1 MTTGRWP
8 MSLERAVTLLT
19 LATDA
24 VLAGDGAVID
34 DDIRPEL
41 RLAVKTVMQWLRG
54 LEARNDRQWRNH
66 ASDEAIHR
74 GVVDITQRPVS
85 M

>member
-8 MSLERAVTLLT
+8 MSLERAVTLLA

-41 RLAVKTVMQWLRG
+41 RLAVKTVWKWLRSQG
-54 LEARNDRQWRNH
+54 LELTAKWPVAGR
-66 ASDEAIHR
+66 E
-74 GVVDITQRPVS
+74 VVS
-85 M
+85 

>member
-1 MTTGRWP
+1 MGTGGWP
-8 MSLERAVTLLT
+8 MSLERAVTLLM

-41 RLAVKTVMQWLRG
+41 RAAIRCTTRWLRMESQDG
-54 LEARNDRQWRNH
+54 Q
-66 ASDEAIHR
+66 
-74 GVVDITQRPVS
+74 QRTYNETTGR
-85 M
+85 